1 MRGRGCYESLVG
13 SLFRFHSSAVCVALA
28 LTLGA
33 CEEGLS
39 PADAPTPPPEA
50 MPRAPQLAASAA
62 PTEGPVVEVA
72 DAGAVADG
80 AHHAVLVTTCAIDKN
95 GCLLAQ
101 PSAAPSDSSYRV
113 VFGGGVGAIRTRGQ
127 AMADLYKEIRDW
139 TENGGHLAA
148 ETHHLGDPPPDLE
161 GAKSARRTG
170 GADDPLVAAAFE
182 LMDAVDHDGEV
193 TLDAL
198 SQRSPSSCKLSIASP
213 DPDAGASRCLVNA
226 PGPSSNPLGG
236 LGRH

>member
-1 MRGRGCYESLVG
+1 VCLVHTCFG
-13 SLFRFHSSAVCVALA
+13 LRSIACFAAGLALA
-28 LTLGA
+28 A

-50 MPRAPQLAASAA
+50 MPHAPQPIASAA
-62 PTEGPVVEVA
+62 LVAGPVA
-72 DAGAVADG
+72 DLGDAGAVANVG
-80 AHHAVLVTTCAIDKN
+80 HHAVMVTTCAIDKN

-101 PSAAPSDSSYRV
+101 PSAPPPESSYRV

-127 AMADLYKEIRDW
+127 AMADLYKEIRDR
-139 TENGGHLAA
+139 TESGGHLAA
-148 ETHHLGDPPPDLE
+148 ETHHLGDPPPDFE
-161 GAKSARRTG
+161 GAKAAPRSKAA
-170 GADDPLVAAAFE
+170 ADDPLVEAAFQ

-198 SQRSPSSCKLSIASP
+198 SQRSASSCKLSIGVP
-213 DPDAGASRCLVNA
+213 DPDGGAARCLVEAPA
-226 PGPSSNPLGG
+226 PGSNPLGG